1 MRERERERQMD
12 WLLVGGG
19 VDQGTGDVLIH
30 EEEEGQAE
38 AQPRRSKHRPRGE
51 KVEGGQLKHLIP
63 LLVLKRLHCDRNR
76 KHWHMI
82 SL

>member
-1 MRERERERQMD
+1 MD
-12 WLLVGGG
+12 WLLVGRGI
-19 VDQGTGDVLIH
+19 DQGTGDVLIH

-38 AQPRRSKHRPRGE
+38 AQPRRSKHGPCGE

-63 LLVLKRLHCDRNR
+63 LLVLKRLHCDINR

>member
-1 MRERERERQMD
+1 MD
-12 WLLVGGG
+12 WILVGGG
-19 VDQGTGDVLIH
+19 VDQCTGDVLIH

-38 AQPRRSKHRPRGE
+38 AQPRRSKHRPRWE

-63 LLVLKRLHCDRNR
+63 LLVLKWFHCDRNR